1 MSPQHLSAPH
11 HPVRSWAVASVLAC
25 SSVWAHAISLGT
37 ASVSSGIGQ
46 PLRAA
51 IAITQFKV
59 EDLRQL
65 QVRLAESASFQNAG
79 MPRHPALQG
88 LEVRLEFRGNGEPVL
103 ALWGQVPVT
112 EPFLDLIV
120 EAQWPSGRLAMNHTL
135 LVSPA
140 GATTSTHD
148 PSKATPSPSGAALI
162 TPVVDPQS
170 LTPTPALATA
180 QAESSPAIAVPLAAV
195 LSSEKPSLTVQ
206 RGDTAAKLA
215 LRQLPAGVTLEQM
228 LVAMVRGNPEAFI
241 ESNVN
246 LLRAGAQIQWP
257 SELEARKIPLEEAR
271 QTVIAQNADFAK
283 FARRLAQSALKAQ
296 GTASRE
302 MAGKISPASPPAPE
316 AAPGQDKLTL
326 SANANV
332 SANANANAI
341 TPHSDEARLA
351 IEREIQEKSAQLAAL
366 KKNLNDLAALSAQT
380 NGKNTAHS
388 ASNSAQSI
396 AADSSR
402 APSAEG
408 LAPNTAAL
416 NPTQSTTTMS
426 LLAQLSQHPSLWLWM
441 AALLAS
447 MLGLAVGVR
456 RRHAKRVD
464 FFGKHSVL
472 SPANEAPPTLSTPD
486 ASPSGLPPQFAHLDL
501 NLTPNQVAAKPTVE
515 KGNRP

>member
-120 EAQWPSGRLAMNHTL
+120 EAQWPSGRLAMNYTL

-140 GATTSTHD
+140 GATTSTPD
-148 PSKATPSPSGAALI
+148 PSKATPSPSGAALMP
-162 TPVVDPQS
+162 PVVDPQS

-257 SELEARKIPLEEAR
+257 SELEARQIPLEEAR

-326 SANANV
+326 SANAQV
-332 SANANANAI
+332 SANANASAI
-341 TPHSDEARLA
+341 TPYSDEARLA

-396 AADSSR
+396 AADTSR
-402 APSAEG
+402 APSVEG

-426 LLAQLSQHPSLWLWM
+426 LLAHLSQHPSLWLWM

-456 RRHAKRVD
+456 RRQAKRVD
-464 FFGKHSVL
+464 FFSKHSVL
-472 SPANEAPPTLSTPD
+472 SPANEAPPTLCTPD

-501 NLTPNQVAAKPTVE
+501 NLTPNQVAAKPTAE